1 MESTCPQCGATGPA
15 VARFCGQ
22 CGRPLETEPG
32 MTGRVRHSHPVGPPE
47 GFRRCER
54 AEDLYYR
61 TESAWGGDRLLGTE
75 GLSLVLWNAG
85 YAMTEV
91 SLEVEGLSTS
101 GDSVFQVKHAVAA
114 LPRGQETTVEIP
126 SYEITRPVE
135 SLRVTLESAA
145 YE

>member
-1 MESTCPQCGATGPA
+1 MERACPQCGATGTG

-22 CGRPLETEPG
+22 CGRPLESDPA
-32 MTGRVRHSHPVGPPE
+32 MIGRVRHPHPAAPPE

-54 AEDLYYR
+54 AEDLYFR
-61 TESAWGGDRLLGTE
+61 TESAWGGERLLGTE

-85 YAMTEV
+85 FGLIEV
-91 SLEVEGLSTS
+91 TFEIEGLSKA
-101 GDSVFQVKHAVAA
+101 GDSVFLVQHAVAA
-114 LPRGQETTVEIP
+114 LPRRHETAVEIP
-126 SYEITRPVE
+126 SYEITRPAE